1 MVEKQLLEHGLES
14 LKNVIADIIRNKD
27 SKIKLLQDTLDKTVE
42 NELAD
47 ILNYNE
53 QDLKRHVILKKKHYK
68 IFDASNIP
76 LLEILMYLPNEKLKD
91 IVNKKQVSTM
101 YKDY

>member
-1 MVEKQLLEHGLES
+1 MIEKQLLEHGLES
-14 LKNVIADIIRNKD
+14 LKNIIANIIRNKD
-27 SKIKLLQDTLDKTVE
+27 SKIKVLQDTVDKSTE
-42 NELAD
+42 NELAN

-53 QDLKRHVILKKKHYK
+53 QDLKKHVILKKKHYK

-91 IVNKKQVSTM
+91 IVNKKQASTM